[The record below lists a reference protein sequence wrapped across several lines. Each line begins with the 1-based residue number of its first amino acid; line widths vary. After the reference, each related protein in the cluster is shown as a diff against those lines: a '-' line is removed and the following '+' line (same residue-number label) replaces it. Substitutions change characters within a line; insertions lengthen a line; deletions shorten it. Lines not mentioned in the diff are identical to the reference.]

1 MKKIKSLLKKYSLIV
16 SLILVIG
23 IIVGGHF
30 WNKNMRLEIKKIE
43 EEIKTKHSKVA
54 QYEKDK
60 ENAPSPQ
67 LIAKLTREK
76 EYLTRK
82 FEFMMNNFSTTYP
95 VIPEFTLYPAVEFKE
110 FLYFSED
117 RLYKKAGKRRVR
129 LPDSLPFPSTGLAS
143 EDEIVILTLQ
153 FEVVKDLITLV
164 IDSGVTT
171 IESISPGVPQKV
183 AFYQVL
189 PLKLKISGTSNEIVR
204 FLKYIENP
212 SSYFALRNFSVARA
226 GGEFFSVDMD
236 INAVMLKDYRAKSS
250 EG

>member
-1 MKKIKSLLKKYSLIV
+1 MKKIKSLLKKYSLLL

-23 IIVGGHF
+23 IIVAGQF
-30 WNKNMRLEIKKIE
+30 MNKNMRLEIKKIE
-43 EEIKTKHSKVA
+43 EEIKTKHSEVS
-54 QYEKDK
+54 QYEKEK

-76 EYLTRK
+76 EFLTR
-82 FEFMMNNFSTTYP
+82 EFDFFMNNFSTTYP

-117 RLYKKAGKRRVR
+117 RLYKRANKRRMT
-129 LPDSLPFPSTGLAS
+129 LPASLPFPSTGLVPQ
-143 EDEIVILTLQ
+143 EQIPTLTLQ
-153 FEVVKDLITLV
+153 FEVVKDLVNLI

-171 IESISPGVPQKV
+171 IENIAPGVPQQV

-189 PLKLKISGTSNEIVR
+189 PLKLKITGTSNEVIR

-212 SSYFALRNFSVARA
+212 SSYFVLKNFAVTRASRGLFSVEA
-226 GGEFFSVDMD
+226 GV
-236 INAVMLKDYRAKSS
+236 NAVMLKSYRKS